1 MVIGYGVITAI
12 SVLLIVLYQYL
23 IKKKEFWLGL
33 LFVCVAVVNL
43 GYFMLSLAGTVGFA
57 IFAND
62 VAYFGSVFLSMCMF
76 FTIAKL
82 CGFRIKKKTV
92 IILLSL
98 AAAMFLIIATS
109 GILPWYYTSV
119 SIEKV
124 NGTTKL
130 IKEYGVL
137 HPVYL
142 VYLVAYFVAMITVI
156 TYSSIK
162 KMGVAQKFAGA
173 LAVIVLLNLT
183 VWFLEKFLDG
193 EFEYLSVSYIVS
205 EIMFVLL
212 YWILEDYVLNC
223 NLSQTKPRAFEEQ
236 GIEITSLSQEE
247 KLAKVLLA
255 VKPEDPLGV
264 REREIL
270 ELILKNKK
278 RKDIAEELHLSENTI
293 KTYTRTLYAK
303 LSVSSREEL
312 YALYIQN

>member
-1 MVIGYGVITAI
+1 MVIGYGVMTGI
-12 SVLLIVLYQYL
+12 SALLIVLYQTL

-43 GYFMLSLAGTVGFA
+43 GYFMLSLAGTIGFA

-62 VAYFGSVFLSMCMF
+62 VAYFGSVFLSMCML

-82 CGFRIKKKTV
+82 CGFCIKKQTAIV
-92 IILLSL
+92 LFSL
-98 AAAMFLIIATS
+98 AVIMFLIIATS

-124 NGTTKL
+124 NGATKL
-130 IKEYGVL
+130 VREYGVL
-137 HPVYL
+137 HPLYL
-142 VYLVAYFVAMITVI
+142 VYLIAYFVAMIAVI

-162 KMGVAQKFAGA
+162 KMGATQKFAGA

-183 VWFLEKFLDG
+183 VWFLEKFSDRQ
-193 EFEYLSVSYIVS
+193 FEYLSVSYVVS

-212 YWILEDYVLNC
+212 YWILDDYTVKC
-223 NLSQTKPRAFEEQ
+223 RLSAEQ
-236 GIEITSLSQEE
+236 GVEITSLSQEE
-247 KLAKVLLA
+247 KLAKVLLS
-255 VKPEDPLGV
+255 VNPEDPLGV